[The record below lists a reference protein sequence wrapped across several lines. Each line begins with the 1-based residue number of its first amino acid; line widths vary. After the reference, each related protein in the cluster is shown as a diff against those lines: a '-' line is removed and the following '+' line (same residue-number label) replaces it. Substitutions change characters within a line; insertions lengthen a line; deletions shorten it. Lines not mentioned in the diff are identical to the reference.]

1 MWLRSTRLW
10 PRPGN
15 KDAYIT
21 LSDTTNEGR
30 MPAKFSPSD
39 EFETEGFESDDI
51 VLFTYSNADEE
62 IKSVV
67 KAESVTG
74 ALSKLVL
81 TKSVS
86 LGEETYKFSNKY
98 GHRVR

>member
-1 MWLRSTRLW
+1 M
-10 PRPGN
+10 
-15 KDAYIT
+15 
-21 LSDTTNEGR
+21 
-30 MPAKFSPSD
+30 
-39 EFETEGFESDDI
+39 
-51 VLFTYSNADEE
+51 LFTYSNADEE